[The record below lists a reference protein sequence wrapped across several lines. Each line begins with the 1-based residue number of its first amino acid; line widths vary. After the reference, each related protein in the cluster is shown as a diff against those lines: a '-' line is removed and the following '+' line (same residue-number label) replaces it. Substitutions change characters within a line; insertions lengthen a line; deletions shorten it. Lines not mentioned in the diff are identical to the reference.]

1 MCVLPSNWVQRL
13 NPFAILEIGQAY
25 DAMQGR
31 YLKDYAA
38 AHEALSKLGSELP
51 VTLYG
56 SSAVAPNSIGSLAA
70 SYTTQEVSA
79 LALLLCCS

>member
-1 MCVLPSNWVQRL
+1 M
-13 NPFAILEIGQAY
+13 LEFGQAY

-38 AHEALSKLGSELP
+38 VHEALTKLGTELP

-56 SSAVAPNSIGSLAA
+56 SSAVASSSIGSLAA

-79 LALLLCCS
+79 LMLLLCCS

>member
-1 MCVLPSNWVQRL
+1 M
-13 NPFAILEIGQAY
+13 LEFGQAY
-25 DAMQGR
+25 DVMQGR

-38 AHEALSKLGSELP
+38 AHEALTKLGTELP

-56 SSAVAPNSIGSLAA
+56 SSPVASSSIGSLAA

-79 LALLLCCS
+79 LMLLLCCS

>member
-1 MCVLPSNWVQRL
+1 MLTFC
-13 NPFAILEIGQAY
+13 QAC

-38 AHEALSKLGSELP
+38 AHELLTKLGTQLP

-56 SSAVAPNSIGSLAA
+56 SSAIASSSIGSLAT

-79 LALLLCCS
+79 LTLLCCS